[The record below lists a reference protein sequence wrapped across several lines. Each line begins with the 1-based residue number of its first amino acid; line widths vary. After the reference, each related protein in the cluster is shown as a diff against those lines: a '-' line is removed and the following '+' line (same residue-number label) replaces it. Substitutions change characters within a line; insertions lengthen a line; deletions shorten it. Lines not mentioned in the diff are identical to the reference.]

1 MKPHDEVSAPRLGLA
16 PEQFAAA
23 FPFHFAL
30 DRGFRFFQVGSSLA
44 RICPD
49 IRAGVAVGE
58 VLRRVETEGSI
69 TRDWVLENMSR
80 FFLLEHPASGLQLRG
95 QFVPAADG
103 ALLFLGSPWFTD
115 TSQINA
121 FGLRFKDFAIHD
133 PVVDLLLVLQASKA
147 AVADGQKLAKKL
159 TEQRAELQS
168 ANERLRAQ
176 QDELRKLALVAA
188 RTTNAVILTDEKGRV
203 VWVNEG
209 FQRVTGYTFEDVRGR
224 KPGEVLQGPG
234 TDAETVRRIGKH
246 LRKGEG
252 FSESILNYHKNGSAY
267 WVSFE
272 VQPIHDSEG
281 RLTNFMAI
289 QTDIT
294 ARRAAQQRLTIQFE
308 VSRVLAEATG
318 YDEVFARLLEAVCES
333 LGWQVGQLWRV
344 SEGSLRLARSWHLP
358 GEDLS
363 GFLAGS
369 EAAEF
374 GPGVGLPGR
383 VWESGRSAWIPD
395 LMKDGNFPRAAAAAA
410 SGLRAAFAFP
420 VIVRGAAWG
429 VFEFFS
435 RKIEEP
441 DEAMLRTFNA
451 VGQQVGQF
459 IVRKQAEDALQA
471 TNMLQQAIL
480 DGASYAIIS
489 TSTDG
494 TIQTCNHATERMLGY
509 SASELV
515 GRATPAVF
523 HDPEEVAARAAEL
536 SRELGRAVEPGFEA
550 FVARAKLGTPDERE
564 WTYIR
569 KDGGRFPV
577 HLTVTALID
586 AAGCVSGY
594 LGVASD
600 ITDRKRAARELVD
613 AKDAAEAANRAKSEF
628 LATISHEI
636 RTPLNGI
643 IGLAD
648 ILAMSPLDEEQGTQ
662 LRLLIG
668 SAQSLLALINDLLDF
683 SKIEAGRLE
692 IEERDFDPAAELG
705 GIVETFRP
713 LAESKAL
720 ALEATFE
727 NLPPALRGDSLRLR
741 QVLSNLLS
749 NAIKFT
755 PSGRVAVDARADRE
769 GGGWRLRMAVSDTG
783 IGIGEEAMKRIFE
796 PFTQADASVSR
807 KFGGTGLGLAICRR
821 LARAMDGD
829 ITAETSPAGSVFR
842 AHMLLGEA
850 SSATLQPQSAGT
862 GHIPDLAILVV
873 DDNEVNRMVA
883 TTMLRKIGQTAA
895 SARSG
900 AEAVELAAAG
910 AFDLI
915 FMDMQMPGMDGVEAT
930 ARIRQLPLEKRPRI
944 VALTANAYD
953 TDRLRCMEAGMDGF
967 VSKPIRLE
975 DLRGELCKVCGHAS
989 SCAEAGQQNR

>member
-1 MKPHDEVSAPRLGLA
+1 MKPDAKAPEYRLGLP

-23 FPFHFAL
+23 FPYHFAL
-30 DRGFRFFQVGSSLA
+30 DRGFRFLQVGSSLA

-49 IRAGVAVGE
+49 IREGVTAGD
-58 VLRRVETEGSI
+58 VLRRVGQEGPV
-69 TRDWVLENMSR
+69 TRGWVLANMSR
-80 FFLLEHPASGLQLRG
+80 FFLLEHAASGLQLRG
-95 QFVPAADG
+95 QFVTAADG

-115 TSQINA
+115 SSQINA
-121 FGLRFKDFAIHD
+121 FGLRFDDFAIHD
-133 PVVDLLLVLQASKA
+133 PIVDLLLVLQASKA

-159 TEQRAELQS
+159 TVQRAELQA
-168 ANERLRAQ
+168 ANEQLRAQ
-176 QDELRKLALVAA
+176 QDELRTLALVAA

-234 TDAETVRRIGKH
+234 TDAATVRRIGEH

-252 FSESILNYHKNGSAY
+252 FSETILNYHKDGSAY

-272 VQPIHDSEG
+272 VQPIHDSGG
-281 RLTNFMAI
+281 RLTNYMAI

-308 VSRVLAEATG
+308 VARALAEAKG
-318 YDEVFARLLEAVCES
+318 YDEALVRLLQAVCEN
-333 LGWQVGQLWRV
+333 LGWQVGQFWRL
-344 SEGSLRLARSWHLP
+344 SGASLRLVESWHMP
-358 GEDLS
+358 GEDVA
-363 GFLAGS
+363 GFLSVA
-369 EAAEF
+369 EAMDF
-374 GPGVGLPGR
+374 KSGVGLPGR
-383 VWESGRSAWIPD
+383 VWQTGRSVWIPD
-395 LMKDGNFPRAAAAAA
+395 VMKNDNFPRASSAGAA
-410 SGLRAAFAFP
+410 GLRGAFAFP
-420 VIVRGAAWG
+420 VTVRGAVWG

-441 DEAMLRTFNA
+441 DEAMLQTFNA

-471 TNMLQQAIL
+471 TSLLQRAIL
-480 DGASYAIIS
+480 DGASHAIIS

-494 TIQTCNHATERMLGY
+494 TIQTFNHAAERMLGY
-509 SASELV
+509 SARELV
-515 GRATPAVF
+515 GRETPAIF
-523 HDPEEVAARAAEL
+523 HAPEEMAERAAEL
-536 SRELGRAVEPGFEA
+536 TRELGRPVEPGFEA
-550 FVARAKLGTPDERE
+550 FVARAKLGAPDERE

-569 KDGGRFPV
+569 KDGSRFPV
-577 HLTVTALID
+577 QLTVTALID
-586 AAGCVSGY
+586 AGGQVSGY

-600 ITDRKRAARELVD
+600 ITERNRAARELVD
-613 AKDAAEAANRAKSEF
+613 AKNSAEAANRAKSDF

-648 ILAMSPLDEEQGTQ
+648 ILAMSQLDEEQGTQ
-662 LRLLIG
+662 LRLLIK
-668 SAQSLLALINDLLDF
+668 SAQSLLSLINDLLDF
-683 SKIEAGRLE
+683 SKIEAGRLDL
-692 IEERDFDPAAELG
+692 EERDFDPGLELG
-705 GIVETFRP
+705 GIIETLRP
-713 LAESKAL
+713 LAKAKAL
-720 ALEATFE
+720 ELGSSFE
-727 NLPPALRGDSLRLR
+727 NLPPTLRGDSLRLR
-741 QVLSNLLS
+741 QILSNLLS

-755 PSGRVAVDARADRE
+755 PSGRVSADVRAERE

-783 IGIGEEAMKRIFE
+783 IGIGEEAMQRIFE

-829 ITAETSPAGSVFR
+829 ITVETSPGGTVFR

-850 SSATLQPQSAGT
+850 AGT
-862 GHIPDLAILVV
+862 VVQARSEQAAHVPALAILVV

-883 TTMLRKIGQTAA
+883 TTLLRKIGQTARTA
-895 SARSG
+895 QTG
-900 AEAVELAAAG
+900 AEAVELAAAEG
-910 AFDLI
+910 LDLI

-930 ARIRQLPLEKRPRI
+930 ARIRQLPLQKQPRI

-953 TDRLRCMEAGMDGF
+953 TDRLRCLEAGMDGF

-975 DLRGELCKVCGHAS
+975 DLRAELSKACGLAPVDQ
-989 SCAEAGQQNR
+989 AG